1 MRNSVRP
8 RKRFGQHFLH
18 DPNIIRKIID
28 AIQPRSHDLFVEVG
42 PGRGAITRPLAEAV
56 KRLDVIEIDRDLAA
70 ALKDQNSHGNVTVY
84 RADVM
89 NFAFETLVQPGEKL
103 RLAGNLPYN
112 ISSPLLFYLLDSSHL
127 FEDIHVMLQKEVV
140 DRITA
145 LPGNRTYGRLTVALA
160 ARCRAENLFEIQ
172 PGSFSPPPRVK
183 SSFLRLTPLQTP
195 KISAVLA
202 PAFGQLVTQAFN
214 MRRKQLSNALR
225 ELLDANQIRS
235 AGVDPSQ
242 RAEDLDVDAFI
253 RLAELWLQQ
262 GSPRGD
268 EKSLSN
274 RLK

>member
-1 MRNSVRP
+1 MNSVRP

-18 DPNIIRKIID
+18 DPNIIRKIIN
-28 AIQPRSHDLFVEVG
+28 AIQPRSDDLFVEVG

-70 ALKDQNSHGNVTVY
+70 ALEDQNSHGNVTVY

-89 NFAFETLVQPGEKL
+89 KFAFEALVQPGEKL

-160 ARCRAENLFEIQ
+160 ARCKAENLFEIQ

-225 ELLDANQIRS
+225 GLLDANQIRS

>member
-28 AIQPRSHDLFVEVG
+28 AIQPRSDDLFVEVG

-160 ARCRAENLFEIQ
+160 ARCKAENLFEIQ

-225 ELLDANQIRS
+225 GLLDANQIRS

>member
-1 MRNSVRP
+1 MNSVRP

-28 AIQPRSHDLFVEVG
+28 AIQPRSDDLFVEVG

-70 ALKDQNSHGNVTVY
+70 ALEDQNSHGNVTVY

-89 NFAFETLVQPGEKL
+89 KFAFEALIQPGEKL

-160 ARCRAENLFEIQ
+160 ARCKAENLFEIQ

-214 MRRKQLSNALR
+214 MRRKQLLNALR
-225 ELLDANQIRS
+225 GLLDANQIRS

>member
-1 MRNSVRP
+1 MNSVRP

-160 ARCRAENLFEIQ
+160 ARCKAKNLFEIQ

-225 ELLDANQIRS
+225 GLLDANQIRS

>member
-1 MRNSVRP
+1 MNSVRP

-89 NFAFETLVQPGEKL
+89 KFAFEALVQPGEKL

-160 ARCRAENLFEIQ
+160 ARCKAENLFEIQ

-225 ELLDANQIRS
+225 GLLDANQIRS

>member
-1 MRNSVRP
+1 MNSGRP
-8 RKRFGQHFLH
+8 RKRYGQHFLH

-28 AIQPRSHDLFVEVG
+28 AIQPRSDDLFVEVG

-70 ALKDQNSHGNVTVY
+70 ALENQNSHGNVTVY
-84 RADVM
+84 CADVM
-89 NFAFETLVQPGEKL
+89 KFAFEALIQPGEKL

-127 FEDIHVMLQKEVV
+127 FEDIHVTLQKEVV

-160 ARCRAENLFEIQ
+160 ARCKAENLFEIQ

-225 ELLDANQIRS
+225 GLLDANQIRS

-242 RAEDLDVDAFI
+242 RAENLDVDAFI
-253 RLAELWLQQ
+253 RLAELWLQL
-262 GSPRGD
+262 GSLRVD

>member
-1 MRNSVRP
+1 MNSVRP

-84 RADVM
+84 CADVM

-225 ELLDANQIRS
+225 GLLDANQIRS

-262 GSPRGD
+262 GSLRGD

>member
-1 MRNSVRP
+1 MNSVRP

-42 PGRGAITRPLAEAV
+42 PGRGAITRPLAEVV

-70 ALKDQNSHGNVTVY
+70 ALEDQNSHGNVTVY

-89 NFAFETLVQPGEKL
+89 KFAFEALIQPGEKL

-127 FEDIHVMLQKEVV
+127 FEDIHVTLQKEVV

-160 ARCRAENLFEIQ
+160 ARCKAVNLFEIQ
-172 PGSFSPPPRVK
+172 PGSFSPAPRVK

-225 ELLDANQIRS
+225 GLLDANQIRS

>member
-1 MRNSVRP
+1 MNSVRP

-89 NFAFETLVQPGEKL
+89 KFAFEALVQPGEKL

-160 ARCRAENLFEIQ
+160 ARCKAENLFEIQ

-225 ELLDANQIRS
+225 GLLDANQIRS

-262 GSPRGD
+262 GSLRGD

>member
-1 MRNSVRP
+1 MNSGRP
-8 RKRFGQHFLH
+8 RKRYGQHFLH

-28 AIQPRSHDLFVEVG
+28 AIQPRSDDLFVEVG

-70 ALKDQNSHGNVTVY
+70 ALENQNSHGNVTVY
-84 RADVM
+84 CADVM
-89 NFAFETLVQPGEKL
+89 KFAFEALVQPGEKL

-127 FEDIHVMLQKEVV
+127 FEDIHVTLQKEVV

-160 ARCRAENLFEIQ
+160 ARCKAENLFEIQ

-225 ELLDANQIRS
+225 GLLDANQIRS

-242 RAEDLDVDAFI
+242 RAENLDVDAFI
-253 RLAELWLQQ
+253 RLAELWLQL
-262 GSPRGD
+262 GSLRVD

>member
-1 MRNSVRP
+1 MNSVRP

-70 ALKDQNSHGNVTVY
+70 ALEDQNSHGNVTVY

-89 NFAFETLVQPGEKL
+89 KFAFEALVQPGEKL

-160 ARCRAENLFEIQ
+160 ARCKAENLFEIQ

-225 ELLDANQIRS
+225 GLLDANQIRS

>member
-1 MRNSVRP
+1 MNSVRP

-70 ALKDQNSHGNVTVY
+70 ALEDQKSHGNVTVY

-89 NFAFETLVQPGEKL
+89 KFAFEALVQPGEKL

-160 ARCRAENLFEIQ
+160 ARCKAENLFEIQ

-225 ELLDANQIRS
+225 GLLDANQIRS

>member
-8 RKRFGQHFLH
+8 RKRYGQHFLH

-127 FEDIHVMLQKEVV
+127 FEDIHVTLQKEVV

-160 ARCRAENLFEIQ
+160 ARCKAENLFEIQ

-225 ELLDANQIRS
+225 GLLDANQIRS

-242 RAEDLDVDAFI
+242 RAENLDVDAFI

-262 GSPRGD
+262 GSLRGD

>member
-1 MRNSVRP
+1 MNSVRP

-70 ALKDQNSHGNVTVY
+70 ALEDQNSHGNVTVY

-89 NFAFETLVQPGEKL
+89 KFAFEALIQPGEKL

-160 ARCRAENLFEIQ
+160 ARCKAENLFEIQ

-214 MRRKQLSNALR
+214 MRRKQLLNALR

>member
-89 NFAFETLVQPGEKL
+89 KFAFEALIQPGEKL

-127 FEDIHVMLQKEVV
+127 FEDIHVTLQKEVV

-160 ARCRAENLFEIQ
+160 ARCKAENLFEIQ

-225 ELLDANQIRS
+225 GLLDANQIRS

>member
-1 MRNSVRP
+1 MNSVRP

-28 AIQPRSHDLFVEVG
+28 AIQPRSDDLFVEVG

-160 ARCRAENLFEIQ
+160 ARCKAENLFEIQ

-225 ELLDANQIRS
+225 GLLDANQIRS

>member
-1 MRNSVRP
+1 MNSVRP

-160 ARCRAENLFEIQ
+160 ARCKAENLFEIQ

-225 ELLDANQIRS
+225 GLLDANQIRS

>member
-1 MRNSVRP
+1 MNSVRP

-28 AIQPRSHDLFVEVG
+28 AIQPRSDDLFVEVG

-70 ALKDQNSHGNVTVY
+70 ALEDQNSHGNVTVY

-89 NFAFETLVQPGEKL
+89 KFAFEALVQPGEKL

-160 ARCRAENLFEIQ
+160 ARCKAENLFEIQ

-225 ELLDANQIRS
+225 GLLDANQIRS

>member
-1 MRNSVRP
+1 MNSVRP

-70 ALKDQNSHGNVTVY
+70 ALEDQNSHGNVTVY

-89 NFAFETLVQPGEKL
+89 KFAFEALIQPGEKL

-160 ARCRAENLFEIQ
+160 ARCKAENLFEIQ

-214 MRRKQLSNALR
+214 MRRKQLLNALR
-225 ELLDANQIRS
+225 GLLDANQIRS

>member
-1 MRNSVRP
+1 MNSVRP

-28 AIQPRSHDLFVEVG
+28 AIQPRSDDLFVEVG

-89 NFAFETLVQPGEKL
+89 KFAFEALIQPGEKL

-160 ARCRAENLFEIQ
+160 ARCKAENLFEIQ

-225 ELLDANQIRS
+225 GLLDANQIRS

-262 GSPRGD
+262 GSLRGD

>member
-1 MRNSVRP
+1 MNSVRP

-18 DPNIIRKIID
+18 DPNIIRKIIN
-28 AIQPRSHDLFVEVG
+28 AIQPRSDDLFVEVG

-70 ALKDQNSHGNVTVY
+70 ALEDQNSHGNVTVY

-89 NFAFETLVQPGEKL
+89 KFAFEALIQPGEKL

-127 FEDIHVMLQKEVV
+127 FEDIHVTLQKEVV

-160 ARCRAENLFEIQ
+160 ARCKAENLFEIQ

-225 ELLDANQIRS
+225 GLLDANQIRS

-262 GSPRGD
+262 GSLRGD